1 MLVIGP
7 RVDASIDPYKCLH
20 YPNISQEKHF
30 LADYKY

>member
-7 RVDASIDPYKCLH
+7 RVDASIDPDTCVQ